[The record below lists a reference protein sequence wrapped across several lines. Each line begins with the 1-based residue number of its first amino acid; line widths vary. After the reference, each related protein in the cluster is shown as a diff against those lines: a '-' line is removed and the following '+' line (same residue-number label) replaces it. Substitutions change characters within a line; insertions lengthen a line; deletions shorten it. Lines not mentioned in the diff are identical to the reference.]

1 MSINDWE
8 KLQVT
13 RDEVDKI
20 GEALKQKEFRQLLV
34 DYCEEISDPENKKL
48 YEKEIT
54 ELEKERGV
62 DISFIN
68 PEPCYVIK
76 TSSDG
81 TTKTFINIAT
91 NEKVEKPSSKP
102 STNENGQR
110 GLVWSLPHTLTP
122 PRRDADKKGSM
133 CHVYDVVFHPDALHL
148 AKRNDAFRQLVNDT
162 AIDAVQQSFKVNLD
176 RTNLKFPK
184 LSYKGMVKPAVI
196 RKKLDNFDMSTIEP
210 SPIDSIYPP
219 MPDESKSKPQV
230 VKPCEKPTEMYT
242 IPKFKIVQRR
252 EVEFQEMT
260 NDIDAK
266 MNLTIPHEL
275 TVTIDLPLLNTTQD
289 ANLDVTNKKITLISE
304 KPAKYKVEI
313 ILPYE
318 VDEEKGTAKFD
329 KAKRQLIITLPVV
342 KSKSMKITDFLRED
356 SGIESDQ
363 PMSGKEKQDNSDE
376 SESSNESPLIS
387 TIDEENDDVNA
398 ADNENSKNDYNVF
411 KEFLDLNIEYVLPN
425 FTFNQI
431 DDIIAFTLHVKNVDA
446 STIIINRKDLLNI
459 AHIKF
464 SSIGSGFF
472 PIHYS
477 FCVKFPSQYTSIFR
491 EITAEAWDNNVI
503 FQFEL
508 NNYEFSSYE
517 VGVDDKNLTN
527 YDIAERLIGRQAMT
541 SQGKE
546 IEDDSLCIEVRSDKE
561 ESELVIEVKKD
572 SKKSQETS
580 NDDEISEDVFDDKQS
595 IMDGTKRQTKKAMRK
610 RAKKPRSMSE
620 SYCDQLKVINELE
633 YPKMEKSTD
642 ESKNRNKNN
651 ARSLS
656 ESSDED
662 HLDENGDMSVQN
674 RHKYKSIL
682 KNRNSYSEC
691 NESSVEYS
699 KSLYSISADFGIC
712 ESHDSLSESCK
723 KQVRFSDII
732 KRQLFRSNTSILGQK
747 KKNQKKKASR
757 QRAIE
762 RRHSEGSESEK
773 HDDDFDEKG
782 DDISNEENNEKP
794 QKRDSGVDLN
804 EKSVNQNVKIKN
816 KSSKAD
822 RIING
827 NDIHFKSGMIFDLEM

>member
-1 MSINDWE
+1 MSLNDWE

-13 RDEVDKI
+13 RDEVEKI
-20 GEALKQKEFRQLLV
+20 GDALKQKEFRQLLV
-34 DYCEEISDPENKKL
+34 DYCEEISDPENRKL

-62 DISFIN
+62 DITFIN

-91 NEKVEKPSSKP
+91 NEKVDKPSSKP
-102 STNENGQR
+102 STNENGER

-122 PRRDADKKGSM
+122 PRRDADKKGSV

-148 AKRNDAFRQLVNDT
+148 AKRNDAFRHLVNDT
-162 AIDAVQQSFKVNLD
+162 AIDAVQQSFKVKLD

-196 RKKLDNFDMSTIEP
+196 RKKSDNFDMSTVEP

-230 VKPCEKPTEMYT
+230 VKPCEKPAEMYT
-242 IPKFKIVQRR
+242 VPKFKIVQRR
-252 EVEFQEMT
+252 EIELNEMT
-260 NDIDAK
+260 NDVDAK

-304 KPAKYKVEI
+304 KPAKYKAEI
-313 ILPYE
+313 VLPYE
-318 VDEEKGTAKFD
+318 VDEEKGTARFD
-329 KAKRQLIITLPVV
+329 K
-342 KSKSMKITDFLRED
+342 D

-387 TIDEENDDVNA
+387 TIDEENDDVD
-398 ADNENSKNDYNVF
+398 ADNENSKNDNNVL
-411 KEFLDLNIEYVLPN
+411 KKFLDPNIEYVLPN

-446 STIIINRKDLLNI
+446 TTIVIDRRDLLNI

-517 VGVDDKNLTN
+517 AGIDDKNLTN

-580 NDDEISEDVFDDKQS
+580 NDDEISEDVFDDNQS

-633 YPKMEKSTD
+633 YPKMEKTND
-642 ESKNRNKNN
+642 ESNKNRNKNKN
-651 ARSLS
+651 RSLS

-662 HLDENGDMSVQN
+662 HINANGDMSVQN
-674 RHKYKSIL
+674 HHKYKSIL
-682 KNRNSYSEC
+682 KTRNSYSEC
-691 NESSVEYS
+691 NESSVDEHS

-773 HDDDFDEKG
+773 HDDDFDEKN
-782 DDISNEENNEKP
+782 DDISHEEINEKP

-804 EKSVNQNVKIKN
+804 EKSVNKNVKIKN

-822 RIING
+822 KVING